1 MRKENLIDLFRNI
14 SVWKQGDKRAPHK
27 PLLILYLLGRILKG
41 EGNSISFNE
50 VDIHVG
56 KLLNDFGP
64 KNKTQA
70 LYPFWYLQ
78 NDGFWHLS
86 IREPT
91 STTLGAPPTKGRMQ
105 KERVTG
111 SLSSEVY
118 NSLKTNPEVTHRIIR
133 EILEA
138 HFPSTLHEDILQ
150 EIGIP
155 ANLQLNSIAE
165 EAQNNTVSK
174 RKRDPNFREKILRAY
189 EYKCA
194 VCGFDVR
201 MGSTS
206 IGLEAAHIKWHQAG
220 GPDVEHN
227 GLALCSL
234 HHKLFDRGAFT
245 LSNNMIFLVSDNANG
260 TKGFSEWLMNFH
272 GKPLRMPQRT
282 AYTPN
287 TEFTTWHVSEVF
299 RGTARE
305 YSI

>member
-1 MRKENLIDLFRNI
+1 MKIENLIHLFRNVT
-14 SVWKQGDKRAPHK
+14 VWKQGDRRAPHK
-27 PLLILYLLGRILKG
+27 PLLLLFLLGRILQG
-41 EGNSISFNE
+41 EDNNVSFDE
-50 VDIHVG
+50 VDMQVG
-56 KLLNDFGP
+56 KLLHDFGP

-86 IREPT
+86 IGDPNAKA
-91 STTLGAPPTKGRMQ
+91 LGAPPTKGRMQ
-105 KERVTG
+105 EEQVTG
-111 SLSSEVY
+111 SFSTEVY
-118 NSLKTNPEVTHRIIR
+118 NSLKTNPEVTHQIIR
-133 EILEA
+133 DILA
-138 HFPSTLHEDILQ
+138 THFPSTLHEDILQ
-150 EIGIP
+150 EVGIP
-155 ANLQLNSIAE
+155 AYLQSIPAKE
-165 EAQNNTVSK
+165 EIQNYTVSK
-174 RKRDPNFREKILRAY
+174 RRRDPNFRENVLRAY

-260 TKGFSEWLMNFH
+260 TAGFSEWLMKFH
-272 GKPLRMPQRT
+272 GNTLRKPQRT

-287 TEFTTWHVSEVF
+287 TEFTTWHLSEVF
-299 RGTARE
+299 RGEVRE
-305 YSI
+305 YQI

>member
-1 MRKENLIDLFRNI
+1 MRKESLIDLFRNI
-14 SVWKQGDKRAPHK
+14 SIWKQGDKRAPHK
-27 PLLILYLLGRILKG
+27 PLLILYLLGRILRG
-41 EGNSISFNE
+41 EENSISFNE

-86 IREPT
+86 IGNPN

-118 NSLKTNPEVTHRIIR
+118 NSLKTNPEITHRIITG
-133 EILEA
+133 ILA
-138 HFPSTLHEDILQ
+138 THFPSTLHEDILQ
-150 EIGIP
+150 EVGIP
-155 ANLQLNSIAE
+155 TNLLLNSIAE
-165 EAQNNTVSK
+165 EAQSYTVSK

-201 MGSTS
+201 MGNTS

-220 GPDVEHN
+220 GPDVEYN

-245 LSNNMIFLVSDNANG
+245 LSDDMIFLVSDNANG
-260 TKGFSEWLMNFH
+260 TAGFSEWLMNFH
-272 GKPLRMPQRT
+272 GKSLRKPQRT

-287 TEFTTWHVSEVF
+287 NEFTTWHVSEVF
-299 RGTARE
+299 RGEARE
-305 YSI
+305 Y